1 MGKSIDRASRTG
13 QVQDRSG
20 TGRLGSFMYAK
31 IVMAYVA
38 TALVFGVLDAVWL
51 RNAGPLLYRPAL
63 GDLLADKFRLAPA
76 ITFYAIYIAGLT
88 YFAVV
93 PGMLSNGGAAV
104 SMFAGVPLAVLHGM
118 LLGLFAYAT
127 YDLTNQ
133 ATMKVW
139 PSHLTLID
147 MAWGAVASG
156 FAAGATTFIVT
167 RLGGPV

>member
-1 MGKSIDRASRTG
+1 
-13 QVQDRSG
+13 
-20 TGRLGSFMYAK
+20 MYAK

-38 TALVFGVLDAVWL
+38 TALAFGVLDAVWL

-76 ITFYAIYIAGLT
+76 LTFYVIYIAGLT

-93 PGMLSNGGAAV
+93 PGILSNSGSGM
-104 SMFAGVPLAVLHGM
+104 SFFAGVPLAVLHGA
-118 LLGLFAYAT
+118 LLGLLAYAT

-139 PSHLTLID
+139 PSHVTVID

-156 FAAGATTFIVT
+156 FAAGLATLVVT
-167 RLGGPV
+167 RFGGTT